1 MFTSIP
7 RFSRPGPASRFLRA
21 GMAVSTAMLLAGC
34 ATPSASTSGALP
46 QTLASPVVSAD
57 TKTLSPEQMS
67 QVMGGQ
73 ASNTYYLGPNDVIAV
88 SVYLHPE
95 LSVPMDGGGGGV
107 NGALITSD
115 GTVQLPLI
123 GSIDVAGKTL
133 GQAQRAITA
142 AYGAYLEDPKVAVE
156 LTQAQSMRYYLLG
169 EFTEPGVKYPD
180 HPLALLDALA
190 LGGSVDLSK
199 ADLYQAYIAQGSVKL
214 PIDLHAL
221 LVDGDLTQNIALTP
235 GDAIVVPS
243 AADEHVYIMGAVT
256 KPGAVAF
263 DDGNLS
269 LLQAISES
277 GFDLSSYTQAR
288 LSHIHVIRAH
298 GASAQFIIV
307 DAQAILDGKAAPFAL
322 QPGDL
327 VFVPPSAIASWNQVL
342 DLALPSLQTIS
353 SVLNPFVQIAYL
365 SRGSNN

>member
-1 MFTSIP
+1 
-7 RFSRPGPASRFLRA
+7 
-21 GMAVSTAMLLAGC
+21 MLLAGC
-34 ATPSASTSGALP
+34 ATPSASGPGTLP
-46 QTLASPVVSAD
+46 QTLANPVVSVD
-57 TKTLSPEQMS
+57 TKALSPDQMK
-67 QVMGGQ
+67 QVLGGQ
-73 ASNTYYLGPNDVIAV
+73 ASNTYYLGANDVIAV

-95 LSVPMDGGGGGV
+95 LSVPMEGGGGV

-123 GSIDVAGKTL
+123 GSVDVAGKTL
-133 GQAQRAITA
+133 SQAQRTITA
-142 AYGAYLEDPKVAVE
+142 AYGVYIEDPKVAVE
-156 LTQAQSMRYYLLG
+156 LTQAQSLRYYLLG

-214 PIDLHAL
+214 PVDLHAL
-221 LVDGDLTQNIALTP
+221 LVDGDLTQNITLTP

-243 AADEHVYIMGAVT
+243 AADEHVYIMGAVS
-256 KPGAVAF
+256 KPGSVAF
-263 DDGNLS
+263 DGGDLS

-277 GFDLSSYTQAR
+277 GFDLNSYTQAR

-322 QPGDL
+322 QPGDI

-342 DLALPSLQTIS
+342 EMALPSLQTLS
-353 SVLNPFVQIAYL
+353 SVLNPFVQITYL
-365 SRGSNN
+365 SRVHN